1 MLPNQPLSLALAG
14 LLWPPPDAPA
24 STGAASAPAEVDA
37 ERLRPALTWAAR
49 AGFRCVQLSA
59 AAPGL
64 RARDLDRSAR
74 RDLAATLRRQGLA
87 LSGLDLWIP
96 PEHFRLADRQDRAV
110 SATLGAIELTTELVR
125 LDGGPAA
132 RPVLAVGLPAD
143 IPDAVLSTLTNHA
156 AHHGC
161 TLADHAWPR
170 TASSAAAGLG
180 KGVDPA
186 AVLMAGGDVLQAAAS
201 GPLASARLSDVTFAG
216 RCGPGS
222 PGGRLDL
229 LAYHAAL
236 HAANWLS
243 WVTLDLR
250 LVPDQPRAAARAAE
264 AWHGVTT
271 QFG

>member
-1 MLPNQPLSLALAG
+1 MLTNQPLSLALAG
-14 LLWPPPDAPA
+14 LLWPPPDAP
-24 STGAASAPAEVDA
+24 SAADAAPAEVDA
-37 ERLRPALTWAAR
+37 ERLRPALLWAVR
-49 AGFRCVQLSA
+49 AGFRAVQLNA

-96 PEHFRLADRQDRAV
+96 PEHFRLPDRQDRAV
-110 SATLGAIELTTELVR
+110 SATLGAIELTAELIR

-132 RPVLAVGLPAD
+132 RPVLSVGLPAD
-143 IPDAVLSTLTNHA
+143 IPDAMLNTLATHA

-170 TASSAAAGLG
+170 NQAALAAGLG

-186 AVLMAGGDVLQAAAS
+186 AVLMAGGDVLTAAAA
-201 GPLASARLSDVTFAG
+201 GPLAAARLSDVTFAG
-216 RCGPGS
+216 RCGPAS

-264 AWHGVTT
+264 AWQGVTAN
-271 QFG
+271 FG